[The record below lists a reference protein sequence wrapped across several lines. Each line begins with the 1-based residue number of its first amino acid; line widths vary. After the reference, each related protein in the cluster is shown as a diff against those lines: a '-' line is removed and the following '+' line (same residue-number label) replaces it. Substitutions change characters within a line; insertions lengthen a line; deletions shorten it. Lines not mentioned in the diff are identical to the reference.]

1 MKLLSRVRAGFKRH
15 WTTVP
20 KAMQAGFDNHVRQT
34 NARRLN
40 VIFAATVVGTTTLS
54 SFRAIMARGLDVPTH
69 HALFLTMGA
78 IVVTTTLTLLM
89 IHRRIDAEKTAGS
102 HRLLLGT
109 TILILGA
116 ALSVVAGIE
125 YAAVGGITRFYLTI
139 FGLCTAL
146 ILTPGALILSFIW
159 TTSCLLTTVWA
170 MEGTLAPFLLDNM
183 HLIVLLLLGGVIS
196 RTVATTFIR
205 DYLLFQEVKHSNRE
219 LRREIH
225 EREKVMR
232 RLARSEREFKN
243 TFEYAPDA
251 YILSDPSGKVARLN
265 RATLDL
271 IGKTHEEAKKKRP
284 HEVSFLLGNNLFQVE
299 RMLRETLIC
308 GRSGPCELQKITLHE
323 DRAIHLE
330 LHASMVHIEDREMI
344 LTIARDITKRKE
356 GEALLKESRKRL
368 EERVKERTEE
378 LEHINI
384 RLKDE
389 ITERIA
395 TEAALAKAEN
405 HYRLLVENM
414 NEGLAIFDT
423 EGRFT
428 YMNDCLCA
436 MTGYS
441 RETLMGRDHTFVV
454 AREDHPLVQA
464 QQDKRPEGGGS
475 AYEARLATASG
486 EILHIQ
492 ISPKPMFDDKGN
504 YRGSFVVI
512 TNITGLKKMEAA
524 LRKSEER
531 ARALLNSSG
540 DAAMLATPSGI
551 LLEVNE
557 ISCTLLQTPRAEL
570 VGRSILE
577 GFPKTIPSRQ
587 VNTFKQALK
596 TGTIERFEDQM
607 IGGQNFYDITI
618 HPIAHQGRVDRVA
631 IFARNITELKAA
643 EKHIRT
649 LSQELIKA
657 QENERQRIARDLHDN
672 VAQDLAT
679 LKIGWDT
686 LLDTLSDKSPG
697 VQEKTRALSRLLRGS
712 IESIR
717 GLAYN
722 LQPPELEQLG
732 LITAIRRYCEE
743 QATHAGLAI
752 DLFTAGVKE
761 LNLSFDTQI
770 NLYRLVQEALSN
782 VRKHADADRV
792 AIRLTASH
800 PNLILTVEDNGQGFH
815 VKERLTEAVQE
826 KRMGVRSMEER
837 VSLLHGSM
845 KITSSLGTGT
855 RLRIEVPAEREHPG
869 CNVA

>member
-1 MKLLSRVRAGFKRH
+1 MKPLATARKALERH
-15 WTTVP
+15 WATVP
-20 KAMQAGFDNHVRQT
+20 AEMQPGFRRHVRLT

-40 VIFAATVVGTTTLS
+40 VIFAATVAGTTTLS
-54 SFRAIMARGLDVPTH
+54 SFRAIIARGPDVPTH
-69 HALFLTMGA
+69 HAHFLTMGA
-78 IVVTTTLTLLM
+78 IIVATTLILLL
-89 IHRRIDAEKTAGS
+89 IHHRIDPEKTAGP
-102 HRLLLGT
+102 HRLLLGS

-116 ALSVVAGIE
+116 AFSVVAGIE

-146 ILTPGALILSFIW
+146 ILTPATLILSFTW
-159 TTSCLLTTVWA
+159 ATVCLLTTVWI
-170 MEGTLAPFLLDNM
+170 MEATLTPFLLENM
-183 HLIVLLLLGGVIS
+183 HLMGLLLLGGVIS

-205 DYLLFQEVKHSNRE
+205 DYLLFQEVDHSNRE

-243 TFEYAPDA
+243 AFEYAPDA

-271 IGKTHEEAKKKRP
+271 IGNTHEEAKEKLP
-284 HEVSFLLGNNLFQVE
+284 HEVSFLWGNNLLQVE
-299 RMLRETLIC
+299 RMLQETLIC

-323 DRAIHLE
+323 GRAIHLE

-356 GEALLKESRKRL
+356 GEALLRESRKRL

-395 TEAALAKAEN
+395 TEAALAKTEN

-436 MTGYS
+436 MTGYN

-454 AREDHPLVQA
+454 AREDHPLVQT
-464 QQDKRPEGGGS
+464 QQGKRPEGGGA

-512 TNITGLKKMEAA
+512 TNITGLKKMETA

-570 VGRSILE
+570 VGRSILD

-587 VNTFKQALK
+587 VATFRQALK
-596 TGTIERFEDQM
+596 TGTIARFEDQM

-686 LLDTLSDKSPG
+686 LLDTLSDTNPG

-743 QATHAGLAI
+743 QATYSGLAI

-761 LNLSFDTQI
+761 LTLSFDTQI

-782 VRKHADADRV
+782 VRKHAEADRV

-815 VKERLTEAVQE
+815 VQERLTEAVNE

-845 KITSSLGTGT
+845 RLTSSMGTGT

>member
-1 MKLLSRVRAGFKRH
+1 MKLLSRARAGYKRH
-15 WTTVP
+15 WAPVP
-20 KAMQAGFDNHVRQT
+20 KAMQTGFNNHVRLT

-54 SFRAIMARGLDVPTH
+54 SFRAIIARGLYAPIH
-69 HALFLTMGA
+69 HSLFLTMGA
-78 IVVTTTLTLLM
+78 IVVATTLALIV
-89 IHRRIDAEKTAGS
+89 IHHRIDAEKTAGS
-102 HRLLLGT
+102 HRLLLGSS
-109 TILILGA
+109 ILILGA

-125 YAAVGGITRFYLTI
+125 YAAVGSITRFYLTI

-146 ILTPGALILSFIW
+146 ILTPSTLILSFAW

-170 MEGTLAPFLLDNM
+170 MEGTLTPFLIENM

-271 IGKTHEEAKKKRP
+271 IGKTREEAQEKHP
-284 HEVSFLLGNNLFQVE
+284 HEVSFLWGNNLYQVE

-308 GRSGPCELQKITLHE
+308 GRSGPCELQKIILHE

-428 YMNDCLCA
+428 YMNDCFCT

-454 AREDHPLVQA
+454 AREDQPLVQA
-464 QQDKRPEGGGS
+464 QQDKRPDGGGS

-486 EILHIQ
+486 DILHIQ

-540 DAAMLATPSGI
+540 DAAMLVTPSGI

-557 ISCTLLQTPRAEL
+557 ISCKLLKTPRAEL
-570 VGRSILE
+570 VGRSILD
-577 GFPKTIPSRQ
+577 GFPKTIPFRQ
-587 VNTFKQALK
+587 VITFKQALK

-607 IGGQNFYDITI
+607 IGGQSFYDITI

-686 LLDTLSDKSPG
+686 LLDTLSDTSPG
-697 VQEKTRALSRLLRGS
+697 IQEKTRALSRLLRGS

-743 QATHAGLAI
+743 QTTHSGLAI

-815 VKERLTEAVQE
+815 VKERLTEAVKE

-837 VSLLHGSM
+837 VSLLNGSM

-855 RLRIEVPAEREHPG
+855 RLRIEVPAEREHVG